1 MNTQQLTVKV
11 NNNRKHKLACE
22 MTEEERLKRNK
33 YSRELRQKQRN
44 ELKLKKVLVEE
55 DDVDEVEQ
63 VVKVEVEEFLQVEIM
78 KEKNKKRARDAYR
91 LKKGIDTEA
100 PLIQRGG
107 ARNIKHGLWSAEKI
121 NERRE
126 AKLATKKIKR
136 HKIVSEVM
144 SVNSLSTQILLEEE
158 VLLEEVLEEE
168 VLKEEQVYFCGTY
181 LTEEQVSDIRKHLDE
196 KINKELLVANE
207 KLKVAKEN
215 VFVIYRS
222 LCNLDTMT
230 DAEIVEFA
238 YKNR

>member
-1 MNTQQLTVKV
+1 
-11 NNNRKHKLACE
+11 

-44 ELKLKKVLVEE
+44 ELKLKKVLVEV
-55 DDVDEVEQ
+55 DDVLQIEVVEEVEQ
-63 VVKVEVEEFLQVEIM
+63 IEIM

-107 ARNIKHGLWSAEKI
+107 ARNIKNGMWSAEKI
-121 NERRE
+121 NERKIERRN
-126 AKLATKKIKR
+126 AKLATKNFKR

-144 SVNSLSTQILLEEE
+144 SVNTLSTQILLEEE
-158 VLLEEVLEEE
+158 EEILEEVLEEE
-168 VLKEEQVYFCGTY
+168 EEEEVKEEVYFCGTY